1 LIDQYCRAKETA
13 CRYSDSLKFIVLIFR
28 LNIFKYF
35 ITMSNQYCGVKTKQ
49 QMADEYGV
57 CRKTFARLLV
67 KKNITLGRG
76 LIYPKDQENIY
87 NVLGEP
93 VTPVKFPNFPINSH

>member
-1 LIDQYCRAKETA
+1 MD
-13 CRYSDSLKFIVLIFR
+13 
-28 LNIFKYF
+28 NH
-35 ITMSNQYCGVKTKQ
+35 YCGVKTKQ

-57 CRKTFARLLV
+57 CRKTFAKLLV
-67 KKNITLGRG
+67 KKNIRLERG

-93 VTPVKFPNFPINSH
+93 VIPVRFPNLPITSR

>member
-1 LIDQYCRAKETA
+1 M
-13 CRYSDSLKFIVLIFR
+13 
-28 LNIFKYF
+28 N
-35 ITMSNQYCGVKTKQ
+35 NQYCGVKTKQ

-67 KKNITLGRG
+67 KKNIRLERG
-76 LIYPKDQENIY
+76 LIYPKDQESIY

-93 VTPVKFPNFPINSH
+93 VTLEKFLNFHKSSP

>member
-1 LIDQYCRAKETA
+1 M
-13 CRYSDSLKFIVLIFR
+13 
-28 LNIFKYF
+28 N
-35 ITMSNQYCGVKTKQ
+35 NHYCGVKTKQ

-57 CRKTFARLLV
+57 CRKTFARLLL
-67 KKNITLGRG
+67 KKNIRLDRG

-93 VTPVKFPNFPINSH
+93 VIQERFPNFPKSSH